1 MSKVIVITGASSGIG
16 KSAALELLQ
25 GGHKVYACARRV
37 EHMTD
42 IVEFGASIHS
52 VDVTKEDQVK
62 TFIDHVIQE
71 EGRIDV
77 LVNNAGFGLYGA
89 VEDITIDQARYQ
101 YEVNVF
107 GLAQVTKC
115 ALPSMRK
122 QGAGRIVNIGSVGGK
137 VYTPMG
143 AWYHS
148 TKYALEGWTDC
159 LRLELKQFGI
169 DVVLIEPGI
178 IRTGFGSIM
187 STSIQENS
195 GQGAYKDM
203 AKKMIGLA
211 DENYNAEGKGSDPIV
226 VGKTIVKAAL
236 AERPKTR
243 YVTGYMA
250 KLALFGR
257 KILSDRVMDRIL
269 LSQLK

>member
-62 TFIDHVIQE
+62 TFIDHVIRE

-101 YEVNVF
+101 YEVNIF
-107 GLAQVTKC
+107 GLAHITKC
-115 ALPSMRK
+115 VLPHMRE
-122 QGAGRIVNIGSVGGK
+122 QSSGRIVNISSVGGK
-137 VYTPMG
+137 VYTPLG
-143 AWYHS
+143 GWYHS
-148 TKYALEGWTDC
+148 TKHALEGWSDC
-159 LRLELKQFGI
+159 LRIEVKQFGI

-178 IRTGFGSIM
+178 IKTDFGNIM
-187 STSIQENS
+187 ADSVRKTS
-195 GQGAYKDM
+195 GQGAYAHM
-203 AKKMIGLA
+203 AEKMIQLA
-211 DENYNAEGKGSDPIV
+211 DDSYNSKGKGSDPIV
-226 VGKTIVKAAL
+226 VGKTIVTAAL
-236 AERPKTR
+236 SKKPKTR
-243 YVTGYMA
+243 YAVGYMA
-250 KLALFGR
+250 RLALFGR
-257 KILSDRVMDRIL
+257 KILSDRLMDKIL